1 MVVTELK
8 IINIKYMKIF
18 SSSLTSVL
26 RSQLDDG
33 LGAKTLEVPGGHSD
47 DVVCV
52 AREPG
57 QGVVLERG
65 KLEQKQLKRYNTFTC
80 VLNDSSLIS
89 ILILS
94 AARPGL

>member
-26 RSQLDDG
+26 CPQLDDG
-33 LGAKTLEVPGGHSD
+33 LGTKTLEVPGGHSD
-47 DVVCV
+47 DIVCV

-57 QGVVLERG
+57 KGVVLDRG
-65 KLEQKQLKRYNTFTC
+65 KREVKRYYTIHLP
-80 VLNDSSLIS
+80 V
-89 ILILS
+89 
-94 AARPGL
+94 A

>member
-1 MVVTELK
+1 
-8 IINIKYMKIF
+8 MKIF
-18 SSSLTSVL
+18 SSSLTSVFCP
-26 RSQLDDG
+26 QLDDG
-33 LGAKTLEVPGGHSD
+33 LGTETLEVPCGHSD

-57 QGVVLERG
+57 QGGVLERG
-65 KLEQKQLKRYNTFTC
+65 KLEQKQLKRYNTSTC

>member
-8 IINIKYMKIF
+8 IINIKDMKIF

-26 RSQLDDG
+26 CPQLDDG
-33 LGAKTLEVPGGHSD
+33 LRTKPLEVPGGHSD

-57 QGVVLERG
+57 QGVILEWGNR
-65 KLEQKQLKRYNTFTC
+65 EQKQLKRYYTSTC

-94 AARPGL
+94 AAWPGL